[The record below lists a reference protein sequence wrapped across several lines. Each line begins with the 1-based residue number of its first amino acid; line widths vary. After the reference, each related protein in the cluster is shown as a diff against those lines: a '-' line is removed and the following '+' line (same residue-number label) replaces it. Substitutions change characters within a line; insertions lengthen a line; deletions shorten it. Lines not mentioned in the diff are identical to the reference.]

1 MPQADD
7 SNSFAELV
15 ATIAHLRG
23 PDGCPW
29 DREQSHSSMRENLLE
44 ECYEVLE
51 AIDDGDPRH
60 LCVELG
66 DLLMQVVFHSL
77 IATEAGDFTLGDVL
91 LGINEK
97 LIRRHPHVFADTK
110 VSCSDEV
117 VLNWEA
123 IKKEE
128 RARDSSILSGV
139 PQKMPSLSISQEVQ
153 GRVAR
158 LGFDW
163 KDDEGVLDKLCEEAA
178 EIGQAETADEKEQ
191 EYGDLLF
198 TLCNLARRQNIDL
211 ESALRQ
217 ATSKF
222 RRRFAKMEE
231 LCRQRGQNF
240 EKLSFEEQNW
250 LWEEAKKSVL

>member
-1 MPQADD
+1 LPQPD
-7 SNSFAELV
+7 NFLFAELV
-15 ATIAHLRG
+15 ATIARLRA

-29 DREQSHSSMRENLLE
+29 DREQSHLSMRENLLE

-51 AIDDGDPRH
+51 AIDAADSRR

-66 DLLMQVVFHSL
+66 DLLMQVVFHSQ
-77 IATEAGDFTLGDVL
+77 IAAEAGDFTLDDVL
-91 LGINEK
+91 RGINEK
-97 LIRRHPHVFADTK
+97 LIRRHPHVFADTE

-117 VLNWEA
+117 VLNWET

-128 RARDSSILSGV
+128 RAGDGSILSGV
-139 PQKMPSLSISQEVQ
+139 PTKMPSLSVSQEVQ

-178 EIGQAETADEKEQ
+178 EIGRASSDTDKEE
-191 EYGDLLF
+191 EYGDFLF
-198 TLCNLARRQNIDL
+198 TLCNLARRQKIDL

-217 ATSKF
+217 ANGKF

-231 LCRQRGQNF
+231 LCQERGQTF
-240 EKLSFEEQNW
+240 EKLSFEEQNG
-250 LWEEAKKSVL
+250 LWEEVKKAVL